1 MLINGGAMDCFLTK
15 EGTQGRRKEITRL
28 HIATSY
34 AAGGSLRITPLS
46 FMGWPFIALF
56 STNFWNVL
64 EPSLNQFYLFSFHSL
79 FIFPFFVFSFYLS
92 FIFLFSFLSFLFI
105 FLTIFVFYFFSII
118 LIYLQTSSQI
128 HKLFLK

>member
-79 FIFPFFVFSFYLS
+79 FIFPFFFLSFFYLS
-92 FIFLFSFLSFLFI
+92 FFFFI
-105 FLTIFVFYFFSII
+105 FPFYFFNYFRFLFFSII